1 MYEIRQIEWKHS
13 HLSVYTLQKFSH
25 SKNGHSDLKFFPH
38 LPQTPLVGKHEK
50 TEILFTLLT
59 MLVVS
64 FHSGTEVG
72 HTTLFGSLR
81 GFHFF
86 HILKLKSGG
95 YFTAVELKCLVRM
108 LLPGSPK
115 TSAMM
120 PRKVLD
126 VAERCGWS
134 HSIAFD

>member
-50 TEILFTLLT
+50 TEILFTFLT

-64 FHSGTEVG
+64 FHSGTQVG
-72 HTTLFGSLR
+72 HKKTRQMGQFFGPPEANFCS
-81 GFHFF
+81 
-86 HILKLKSGG
+86 KS
-95 YFTAVELKCLVRM
+95 R
-108 LLPGSPK
+108 
-115 TSAMM
+115 
-120 PRKVLD
+120 
-126 VAERCGWS
+126 
-134 HSIAFD
+134 

>member
-13 HLSVYTLQKFSH
+13 HLSVYILQKFSH

-64 FHSGTEVG
+64 FHSGTQVG
-72 HTTLFGSLR
+72 HTKTRQMGQFFGPPEA
-81 GFHFF
+81 HFCS
-86 HILKLKSGG
+86 KS
-95 YFTAVELKCLVRM
+95 R
-108 LLPGSPK
+108 
-115 TSAMM
+115 
-120 PRKVLD
+120 
-126 VAERCGWS
+126 
-134 HSIAFD
+134 